1 MERTEFVSVIAVA
14 ELIYSFP
21 TLEIISVSMA
31 KLVVQLTWKYIPPH
45 IPTDICGWAVPQPVH
60 LLDADLV

>member
-1 MERTEFVSVIAVA
+1 MERTEFVSVVAVA

-31 KLVVQLTWKYIPPH
+31 ILVVQLTWKYILQH
-45 IPTDICGWAVPQPVH
+45 ISTDICGRAVPQPVH
-60 LLDADLV
+60 LLDPDLV